1 MKLFYS
7 KGACSLVVR
16 IIINELGLKCDFE
29 SVNLKTKQTETD
41 KDFYTINPKGSVPTL
56 QLDSGEILTENAII
70 LQYLAENAKV
80 TSLLPVQGDMKRYR
94 VLEWLNY
101 ITTEIHKGFGP
112 LFNPSV
118 PKEIQESVFIPLLK
132 KKFDYVNAELANK
145 SYLMGESFTLPD
157 AYLFVM
163 LMWTAHFKMD
173 MKEWVHLAKYQTLL
187 KQRESI
193 LKSLE
198 QEGFHK

>member
-16 IIINELGLKCDFE
+16 IIINELGLKCEFE
-29 SVNLKTKQTETD
+29 AVNLKTKQTETN
-41 KDFYTINPKGSVPTL
+41 KDFYTINPKGSVPVI
-56 QLDSGEILTENAII
+56 QLDGGEILTENAII
-70 LQYLAENAKV
+70 LQYLADNAKQ
-80 TSLLPVQGDMKRYR
+80 TSLLPSLGDMKRYR

-132 KKFDYVNAELANK
+132 KKFDYVNGELANK
-145 SYLMGESFTLPD
+145 RYLMGESFSLPD

-163 LMWTAHFKMD
+163 LMWIAHFKID
-173 MKEWVHLAKYQTLL
+173 IKEWAHLAKYQTQLE
-187 KQRESI
+187 QRESI
-193 LKSLE
+193 QTSLE
-198 QEGFHK
+198 QEGFNK